1 MRVSDLLEMAMIA
14 RDDYDRFRGI
24 DVLQDGPDERLDD
37 RKDVARQLDL
47 PSGVRGVVV
56 TGVDADSGAADLQ
69 KGDVIEEVNQQPVPS
84 LADYKKVV
92 SSLDPN
98 QTQVLSVCRHR
109 SRSFLVLRPR

>member
-1 MRVSDLLEMAMIA
+1 MREEIGNELPQTTLQTELRMVVERGGPWLQVPL
-14 RDDYDRFRGI
+14 FRQA
-24 DVLQDGPDERLDD
+24 V
-37 RKDVARQLDL
+37 RQLDL
-47 PSGVRGVVV
+47 PNGVRGVVV
-56 TGVDADSGAADLQ
+56 TGVEPDAGAADLQ